1 MWLLM
6 QPVIYQLPNMPTAL
20 TNAQLQKLSA
30 GISALDGVRTSPDSF
45 EPFHFDSDTTW
56 NLALNHTLIQSKLE
70 PYEVARKAL
79 AKMHGITERMQVNP
93 ADKEVMERVGAFMA
107 ALDELQAKSVSVDG
121 LVKIN
126 KASLNIGTE
135 KGKNRI
141 PVSVLANLMP
151 IIE

>member
-1 MWLLM
+1 MS
-6 QPVIYQLPNMPTAL
+6 TAL
-20 TNAQLQKLSA
+20 TNSQLQKLSA
-30 GISALDGVRTSPDSF
+30 GISALDGIRTSPESF
-45 EPFHFDSDTTW
+45 EPFIFDSDTTW

-93 ADKEVMERVGAFMA
+93 ADNEAMARVGLFIS

-121 LVKIN
+121 LVKIG
-126 KASLNIGTE
+126 KPSLNIGTE

-141 PVSVLANLMP
+141 PVSVLVNLIP
-151 IIE
+151 LIE